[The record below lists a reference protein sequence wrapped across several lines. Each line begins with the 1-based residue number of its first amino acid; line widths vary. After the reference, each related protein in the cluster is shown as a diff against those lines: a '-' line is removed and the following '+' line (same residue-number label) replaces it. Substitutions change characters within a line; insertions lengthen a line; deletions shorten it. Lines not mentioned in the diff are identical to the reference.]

1 MLMALLRLINIRHTK
16 KTKIDGLSFMNEI
29 TIGEVT
35 FIMSY
40 KIRKTLIDTSNV
52 GIIIKL
58 KAVQPLPTMLA

>member
-1 MLMALLRLINIRHTK
+1 MALLRLLNVRHTK

-40 KIRKTLIDTSNV
+40 KIRRTLIDTSNMWE
-52 GIIIKL
+52 L
-58 KAVQPLPTMLA
+58 